1 MSFLVF
7 IPVVINKDPELA
19 FAIFECECSFI
30 PKKAHTISE
39 KRQEKEKRK
48 RGSVCMRPYLTRRA
62 SKGHYNNQS

>member
-19 FAIFECECSFI
+19 IAIFDCECSFI
-30 PKKAHTISE
+30 AKKAHNISE
-39 KRQEKEKRK
+39 KRKREKR
-48 RGSVCMRPYLTRRA
+48 RSVCMRPYLTRRA